1 MSDQKKITFF
11 SALPPFRGG
20 IAQFSE
26 QLRLSLVKKCT
37 VQAFTFR
44 HQYPRFLF
52 PGQSQFEEQELNFRF
67 PRIVS
72 TFRPWTYYRALQAL
86 KKSNGNLFIT
96 SYWMS
101 FFGPMMGY
109 WARFLPR
116 KMVKIAIIHNLVPH
130 EKRFFDRSFNRFF
143 LKHYDGFVLLSE
155 AVQQT
160 VLEAKPTAETIV
172 LKHPSYQQFGE
183 RVDKEH
189 ARQTLCVDL
198 TKKTLLFFGL
208 IREYKGLDLLL
219 EAFSELDDSFQ
230 LIIAGE
236 VYGERSLYDA
246 LIQQSKNKHIFFA
259 DHFISNDEVAS
270 YFSAAD
276 LCLLPYRSATQSG
289 IKAMCDAFHV
299 PVLVSPVGG
308 LSEEMMENENGFII
322 HEMNPSSL
330 ALQIN
335 ELFQGDRL
343 QNVANNIRQQLEKK
357 EYEWDEFAESV
368 LKFAAL
374 IQQTKKSH

>member
-1 MSDQKKITFF
+1 MSEQRKITFF

-130 EKRFFDRSFNRFF
+130 EKRFFDRWLN
-143 LKHYDGFVLLSE
+143 KIFVRNFDAFVVMSEQVKIDLLSLRPD
-155 AVQQT
+155 AKCIK
-160 VLEAKPTAETIV
+160 LE
-172 LKHPSYQQFGE
+172 HPWYDQFLEKIDRKDACEKLGL
-183 RVDKEH
+183 D
-189 ARQTLCVDL
+189 AS
-198 TKKTLLFFGL
+198 KKILLFFGL
-208 IREYKGLDLLL
+208 IRDYKGLDLLM
-219 EAFSELDDSFQ
+219 EAFALLDDSYT
-230 LIIAGE
+230 LLVAGE
-236 VYGERSLYDA
+236 FYSDRSIYTR
-246 LIQQSKNKHIFFA
+246 LILDSRIKSRVKVI
-259 DHFISNDEVAS
+259 DKFIPDDEVHI

-276 LCLLPYRSATQSG
+276 VSVLPYRSATQSG
-289 IKAMCDAFHV
+289 VTATSFHFGV
-299 PVLVSPVGG
+299 PVIVTDVGG
-308 LSEEMMENENGFII
+308 LKETVQDMGKVIQPNNNQLLASAIKDYFDQSEFVAFQASILSKRG
-322 HEMNPSSL
+322 
-330 ALQIN
+330 
-335 ELFQGDRL
+335 LFSWDNFAERL
-343 QNVANNIRQQLEKK
+343 L
-357 EYEWDEFAESV
+357 EFAAETAP
-368 LKFAAL
+368 LECK
-374 IQQTKKSH
+374 